1 MIVLFSALLLAA
13 APGTPAPLPTL
24 APAMTKVHMSSFTA
38 GQAVSVKV
46 YQPFEIRVKV
56 TSGTGYSWRP
66 QGPLPP
72 GVALLGV
79 FQEPRGKLMP
89 GGPGMENLVF
99 RAVDPGKYTLALG
112 YVRSWERNVKPAK
125 TQTFAITV
133 RK

>member
-1 MIVLFSALLLAA
+1 MIIVLSTLLLAA
-13 APGTPAPLPTL
+13 APGTSALPTPAP
-24 APAMTKVHMSSFTA
+24 AIMKMHMPSFTA

-46 YQPFEIRVKV
+46 NQPFQIRAKV

-72 GVALLGV
+72 GIGLLGV
-79 FQEPRGKLMP
+79 FQEPRGKMMP

-99 RAVDPGKYTLALG
+99 RAVDPGKYKIVLE
-112 YVRSWERNVKPAK
+112 YVRPWERNVKPAK

-133 RK
+133 QK

>member
-1 MIVLFSALLLAA
+1 MIILLSTLLLAA
-13 APGTPAPLPTL
+13 APGTSALPTPAP
-24 APAMTKVHMSSFTA
+24 AIMKMHMPSFTA

-46 YQPFEIRVKV
+46 NQPFQIRAKV

-72 GVALLGV
+72 GIGLLGV
-79 FQEPRGKLMP
+79 FQEPRGKMMP

-99 RAVDPGKYTLALG
+99 RAVDPGKYKIVLE
-112 YVRSWERNVKPAK
+112 YVRPWERNVKPAK

-133 RK
+133 QK